1 MRRLFSLC
9 FALLLGLTAAAEDR
23 VSWEI
28 TPRITAPGQPF
39 RLQIIVESDVVLGGA
54 QQAGKEIRPP
64 RGMALRLSGQIV
76 RSDSNEATINYSGV
90 APEQEGEYIIPA
102 FNLRFARKMIAVE
115 PIKLTVSKSVA
126 YRRTAQARAE
136 LAIPDRTFYVGELIR
151 GSIRMRGGEDETVV
165 ASFGLES
172 VAEGFTLSVTA
183 DRQPLP
189 EELGQG
195 MQTTFELT
203 PIREGVS
210 ELALNGTM
218 LIQGAAVSAFSNS
231 GRDRPFAFRRKLTI
245 EHVPERGRPADWS
258 GAIGTFAA
266 EAVQVSKDKPEVG
279 EPIRLRAILTGTGN
293 LDRLITP
300 EIPGSEQWDV
310 LPAQERRRHSEE
322 QRFFV
327 YTLVPRLPGKLLTPA
342 IRFSTFDPLT
352 KQYSRVEFKPIEVI
366 VTGTAPAKVDLITAD
381 PAAPADTKQK
391 TVTGLATP
399 EPRRSSALFLGTPS
413 APLAASASFWSGNGL
428 LVVLLIALTATTL
441 YLGYLAAHPEIR
453 IRRRARSILRASLIT
468 AAKARLES
476 NQRAFALSV
485 THSLQVGSAALLGAE
500 EAAMTQ
506 SDIERALPG
515 ADRTLLDGLFLRA
528 YGERF
533 AAGAPAASAA
543 DDAAALELVR
553 RLLALL

>member
-1 MRRLFSLC
+1 MRRLLSLC

-28 TPRITAPGQPF
+28 TPRVTAPGQPF
-39 RLQIIVESDVVLGGA
+39 RLQIIVESDVILGGA

-90 APEQEGEYIIPA
+90 APDQEGEHIIPA
-102 FNLRFARKMIAVE
+102 FNLRFARKIIAVE

-136 LAIPDRTFYVGELIR
+136 LVIPDRTFYVGELIR
-151 GSIRMRGGEDETVV
+151 GAIRMRGGEEEAVV

-172 VAEGFTLSVTA
+172 VAEGFSLSVTA

-218 LIQGAAVSAFSNS
+218 LIQGAAANPFSNS

-258 GAIGTFAA
+258 GAIGTFTA

-279 EPIRLRAILTGTGN
+279 EPIRLRAILTGSGN

-352 KQYSRVEFKPIEVI
+352 KQYARVEFKPIEVV

-381 PAAPADTKQK
+381 PAAPADTKKK
-391 TVTGLATP
+391 TVTGLAAP
-399 EPRRSSALFLGTPS
+399 EPRRTSALFLGTPS
-413 APLAASASFWSGNGL
+413 APLASSPAFWSGNAILVTLL
-428 LVVLLIALTATTL
+428 LVLTAAVL
-441 YLGYLAAHPEIR
+441 YLGYLAAHPQIR
-453 IRRRARSILRASLIT
+453 IRRRARSILRASLAAAET
-468 AAKARLES
+468 ARRQGD
-476 NQRAFALSV
+476 QRAFALAIV
-485 THSLQVGSAALLGAE
+485 RALQVGSAARLGAE
-500 EAAMTQ
+500 EAAMIR

-515 ADRTLLDGLFLRA
+515 VDRALLDGLFLRA
-528 YGERF
+528 SGERS
-533 AAGAPAASAA
+533 GADATDAEA
-543 DDAAALELVR
+543 AAALGLVR

>member
-136 LAIPDRTFYVGELIR
+136 LAIPDRTFFVGELIR

-245 EHVPERGRPADWS
+245 EHVPERGRPTDWS

-391 TVTGLATP
+391 TVTGLAAP
-399 EPRRSSALFLGTPS
+399 EPRRSSALFPGTPS
-413 APLAASASFWSGNGL
+413 TPLAASTTFWSGNGL

-453 IRRRARSILRASLIT
+453 LRRRARSILRASLI
-468 AAKARLES
+468 AATKARLLG
-476 NQRAFALSV
+476 NHRAFALSV
-485 THSLQVGSAALLGAE
+485 AHALQVGSAALLGAE

-533 AAGAPAASAA
+533 AAGAPDASAA